1 MLPDILRTRKDDKNM
16 KNVMGIIYT
25 GENDTR
31 LRELTTLRAIAA
43 LPVAA
48 RFRVIDFQVSSMV
61 NAGIKNIG
69 VIMQKNYHSL
79 MDHLGSGKEW
89 DLHGKTEGLHILPPF
104 LTRENVGVYT
114 GLLDGIRSNT
124 NYLARSKQETLVLSG
139 SDIIYNARLDEI
151 LRFHQETDAAVT
163 LMYTRD
169 PSMKRDELGTYLS
182 LDEAGNVVDMEVQPT
197 HPSYDCAYMK
207 LLVIKRELMLNI
219 VDKAVAHGLHDLDR
233 DMLMKMVTDG
243 QYKVNAYEYK
253 GECWRIDSVQSFF
266 KFNMDILDPEK
277 RKGIFREDLP
287 VYTKVRDEM
296 PTCYGNEATVVNS
309 LLADGCQIEG
319 TVENSI
325 LFRGVRIAPDA
336 HVKNCI
342 IMQDGQV
349 HSGAYIENCIL
360 DKQSVIKR
368 NAKLIGPAAYPIVIG
383 KNVVI

>member
-1 MLPDILRTRKDDKNM
+1 MKDI
-16 KNVMGIIYT
+16 MGIIYT
-25 GENDTR
+25 GGNDAR
-31 LRELTTLRAIAA
+31 LRELTTYRAIAA

-48 RFRVIDFQVSSMV
+48 RYRVIDFLVSSMV
-61 NAGIKNIG
+61 NGGMRNVG

-89 DLHGKTEGLHILPPF
+89 DLHGKNEGLHILPPF

-114 GLLDGIRSNT
+114 GVLDALRSNT
-124 NYLARSKQETLVLSG
+124 NYLVRSKQETLVLSG
-139 SDIIYNARLDEI
+139 SDIIYNAHLDDLIRYHNDTGAEI
-151 LRFHQETDAAVT
+151 T
-163 LMYTRD
+163 LLYTKD
-169 PSMKRDELGTYLS
+169 PSMRRDEYGTYLS
-182 LDEAGNVVDMEVQPT
+182 LDSAGNVINMEVEPT
-197 HPSYDCAYMK
+197 HPSYENVYMEV
-207 LLVIKRELMLNI
+207 LVIRRELLRSL

-233 DMLMKMVTDG
+233 DLLMTMVREG
-243 QYKVNAYEYK
+243 QARINALEYK
-253 GECWRIDSVQSFF
+253 GMCWRIDSVQSYF
-266 KFNMDILDPEK
+266 KFNMDILDPVK

-296 PTCYGNEATVVNS
+296 PTCYGDNVTVVNS

-325 LFRGVRIAPDA
+325 LFRGVKIAPDA

-368 NAKLIGPAAYPIVIG
+368 NAKLIGPEAYPIVIG
-383 KNVVI
+383 KDVVI

>member
-1 MLPDILRTRKDDKNM
+1 MKD
-16 KNVMGIIYT
+16 VMGIIYT

-31 LRELTTLRAIAA
+31 LRELTMLRAIAA

-89 DLHGKTEGLHILPPF
+89 DLHGKNEGLHILPPF
-104 LTRENVGVYT
+104 LTRENVGVYG
-114 GLLDGIRSNT
+114 GLLDAIRSNT
-124 NYLARSKQETLVLSG
+124 NYLERSKQSTVVLSG
-139 SDIIYNARLDEI
+139 SDIIYNARLEEI
-151 LRFHQETDAAVT
+151 LKFHQDSGAVVT
-163 LMYTRD
+163 LMYTKN
-169 PSMKRDELGTYLS
+169 PGMKRDELGTYLE
-182 LDEAGNVVDMEVQPT
+182 LDEAGNITDMEVQPT
-197 HPSYDCAYMK
+197 HPNYDNAYMK
-207 LLVIKRELMLNI
+207 VMVIKRELLQSL

-233 DMLMKMVTDG
+233 DFLQKMVREK
-243 QYKVNAYEYK
+243 QYKINAYEYK

-277 RKGIFREDLP
+277 MKGIFRDDLP

-296 PTCYGNEATVVNS
+296 PAYYGEKAHTVNS
-309 LLADGCQIEG
+309 LIADGCQIEG

-325 LFRGVRIAPDA
+325 LFRGVRIAEDA
-336 HVKNCI
+336 YVKNCI

-349 HSGAYIENCIL
+349 HPGAHIENCIM

-368 NAKLIGPAAYPIVIG
+368 NAKLIGPEAYPIVIG

>member
-1 MLPDILRTRKDDKNM
+1 M
-16 KNVMGIIYT
+16 KNVMGFIYT
-25 GENDTR
+25 GENDNR
-31 LRELTTLRAIAA
+31 LRELTMLRAIAA

-61 NAGIKNIG
+61 NAGIKNVG

-89 DLHGKTEGLHILPPF
+89 DLHGKNEGLHILPPF

-114 GLLDGIRSNT
+114 GLLDAIRSNT
-124 NYLARSKQETLVLSG
+124 NYLTRSKQETLVMSG
-139 SDIIYNARLDEI
+139 SDIIYNARLEEI
-151 LRFHQETDAAVT
+151 LRFHQDSGAAVT
-163 LMYTRD
+163 LMYTKD
-169 PSMKRDELGTYLS
+169 PSMKRNEIGTYLN
-182 LDEAGNVVDMEVQPT
+182 LDEAGDVTDMEIQPT
-197 HPSYDCAYMK
+197 EPSYENIYMK
-207 LLVIKRELMLNI
+207 VLIIKRELLLNL

-233 DMLMKMVTDG
+233 DLLMTMVRDG

-253 GECWRIDSVQSFF
+253 GECWRIDSVQSYFR
-266 KFNMDILDPEK
+266 FNMDILDPEK
-277 RKGIFREDLP
+277 RKGLFRDDLP

-296 PTCYGNEATVVNS
+296 PTHYCDKASVINS

-319 TVENSI
+319 TVENSV

-368 NAKLIGPAAYPIVIG
+368 NAKLIGPDAYPIVIG